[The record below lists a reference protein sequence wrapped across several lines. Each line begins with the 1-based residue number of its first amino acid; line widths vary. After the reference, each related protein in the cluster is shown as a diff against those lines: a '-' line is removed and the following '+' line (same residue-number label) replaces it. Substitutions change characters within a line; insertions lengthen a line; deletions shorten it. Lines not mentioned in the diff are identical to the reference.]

1 MFRYNAIAGAV
12 LALAAACSNTS
23 TAPGSVSSSAPL
35 DPATLDTARGRIL
48 ALNVDSIG
56 SEANALA
63 PILMLTDAGDTLQLV
78 GPVAEFLANGEV
90 GVELWVGGSR
100 DGDAM
105 QVVQYALRD
114 GSVQVCD
121 SPITQIKP
129 DVCQDPTQMR
139 KPNARSTLAKTR

>member
-1 MFRYNAIAGAV
+1 MFRYTAFAAAI
-12 LALAAACSNTS
+12 LALAAACSNA
-23 TAPGSVSSSAPL
+23 TAPGTVSSSAPI

-48 ALNVDSIG
+48 ALNVDSVG

-78 GPVAEFLANGEV
+78 GPVAEFLASGEV

-114 GSVQVCD
+114 DSVQFCD

-129 DVCQDPTQMR
+129 DVCQDQTQMR
-139 KPNARSTLAKTR
+139 KPNARAALAKRR